1 MRNKDYQIEFK
12 AGRFKEYE
20 KTVLS
25 ANLCIHFIPMSFVKY
40 GSNDIVRFD
49 CKGYTSI
56 GQYEKISIYHMLD
69 IMEQIF
75 RILSTTAENL
85 ILPSR
90 VTLNADTVFYSKK
103 KNKVKIAYIPLKD
116 DKASLRENVMDFIYQ
131 METKTSQGTRGY
143 FRKMLRCLDIDN
155 YSMNDMAD
163 MTFEMKTELDRV
175 KLDNR

>member
-1 MRNKDYQIEFK
+1 
-12 AGRFKEYE
+12 
-20 KTVLS
+20 
-25 ANLCIHFIPMSFVKY
+25 
-40 GSNDIVRFD
+40 
-49 CKGYTSI
+49 
-56 GQYEKISIYHMLD
+56 MLD

-103 KNKVKIAYIPLKD
+103 KSKVKIAYIPLKD